1 MEYTNFGNTGLRV
14 SRVGLGCGGHSRLG
28 LFSGSESVARGVVK
42 HALDLGINF
51 YDTARIYGTEHVVGD
66 VLFAERQHCVFS
78 TKTLVLDRE
87 WGFLPP
93 YQIIRSLE
101 KSLSRLRTDYIDIF
115 NLHGVRPKEL
125 EFCLQNYIEPLLKE
139 VDKGKIRYLGVTEL
153 FEEDT
158 SHKMLEKA
166 LDQDIFDSVMVGF
179 NLLNP
184 SARKKIFPVCHERKV
199 GTQVMFAVRRALSD
213 YERINK
219 VIAGLLEKNEVD
231 KGLID
236 EGNPLGFVVENQ
248 HVGSIV
254 EAAYRFCSREFGV
267 DLVLVGTGSKEH
279 LSNNVDAINGDALPK
294 EILERLDLLFGEVSS
309 VSGD

>member
-28 LFSGSESVARGVVK
+28 LSSGSESVARGVVK

-66 VLFAERQHCVFS
+66 VLFGERQHCVFS

-87 WGFLPP
+87 GDFIAPDK
-93 YQIIRSLE
+93 IISSLE

-158 SHKMLEKA
+158 SHIMLEKA
-166 LDQDIFDSVMVGF
+166 LEQEVFDSVMVGF
-179 NLLNP
+179 NMLNP
-184 SARKKIFPVCHERKV
+184 SARKKIFPICSERKV

-213 YERINK
+213 YDRINK
-219 VIAGLLEKNEVD
+219 IIDDLVEQNEID
-231 KGLID
+231 KDSID
-236 EGNPLGFVVENQ
+236 QGNPMGFIAENRGI
-248 HVGSIV
+248 GSLV

-267 DLVLVGTGSKEH
+267 DLVLVGTGSKDH
-279 LSNNVDAINGDALPK
+279 LSKNVDAVNSAALPK
-294 EILERLDLLFGEVSS
+294 EICERLDALFGEVSS